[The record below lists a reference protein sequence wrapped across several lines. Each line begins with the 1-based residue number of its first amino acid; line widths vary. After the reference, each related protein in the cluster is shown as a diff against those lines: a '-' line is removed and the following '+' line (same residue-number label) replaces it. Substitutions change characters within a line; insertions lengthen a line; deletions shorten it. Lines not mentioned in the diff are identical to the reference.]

1 MYREC
6 RHIKEDG
13 RRCRTGALK
22 GKPYCYF
29 HMNLKRTVHRP
40 NIEIPPL
47 EDSTSVLLGIGQVM
61 RLLRL
66 DTMDMKRAGL
76 MLYGLQIAS
85 SVIKQREQGK
95 PEDYVRSVHDEAGSP
110 IDFAEALVRETPA
123 LASESTVCEP
133 PQDCANCEQK
143 ASCTR
148 HSQAPNEPAA
158 KESLPLANPQSSGH
172 DFNSGNHAQ
181 SNKPLANS
189 QVSGHDFSRAE
200 KKPKNDWALAP
211 ASTNPHASQAPSNK
225 PHANPQVSGHDF
237 SRAEKNP
244 KSDWALAPVS
254 ANPHASQ
261 AQSNKLLANPQ
272 ASGHDFNRAEKNH
285 NSPGD
290 PPHKSPCASAHLTA
304 SAGANLFA

>member
-29 HMNLKRTVHRP
+29 HMNLKRTVRRP
-40 NIEIPPL
+40 SIEIPPL

-148 HSQAPNEPAA
+148 LSQAFNEAA
-158 KESLPLANPQSSGH
+158 VKESLPLANPQ
-172 DFNSGNHAQ
+172 A
-181 SNKPLANS
+181 
-189 QVSGHDFSRAE
+189 SGHDFSRAE
-200 KKPKNDWALAP
+200 KKPKRDWALAP
-211 ASTNPHASQAPSNK
+211 RPQTQTHLKRKATNPSQT
-225 PHANPQVSGHDF
+225 HRCQGHDF

-244 KSDWALAPVS
+244 KSNWASSPASTSPHASQAHSDKPLANPPVSGHDFSRAERKPKSDWALAPVS
-254 ANPHASQ
+254 EETSRASESDAIINARINQ
-261 AQSNKLLANPQ
+261 LSYLARP
-272 ASGHDFNRAEKNH
+272 AS
-285 NSPGD
+285 
-290 PPHKSPCASAHLTA
+290 SA
-304 SAGANLFA
+304 